1 MIISIKIFVHMD
13 FLDYLY
19 QTVKRGLELGYG
31 IRTLF
36 LHNQVCLGLFDLP
49 IQNYIYKDGIPR
61 HHIFRDFCIQNLQA
75 FDYILLFVPLIS
87 SSFQCNSLLFPP
99 SQQLLPEQQLHPDI
113 GRYGVP
119 SQEISRAYQST
130 KHVSENQIPV
140 RTTLII
146 LIT

>member
-1 MIISIKIFVHMD
+1 MD

-99 SQQLLPEQQLHPDI
+99 SQQLLPEQQLRLFRNPPFHLSTMHYRYCRCSDCCCVLQTHRNYPMAKEEASLQHPCSD
-113 GRYGVP
+113 
-119 SQEISRAYQST
+119 
-130 KHVSENQIPV
+130 
-140 RTTLII
+140 
-146 LIT
+146 